1 MFCDFFTSEFLIRIR
16 IMNLRIS
23 FLFVPLVIGT
33 DPRFRIR
40 IRTTM
45 ARIPNTSEQ
54 LLEGFALGSGLRKI
68 II

>member
-16 IMNLRIS
+16 IMNLRIN
-23 FLFVPLVIGT
+23 FFVPLVRGT

-45 ARIPNTSEQ
+45 ARITNTGEQ